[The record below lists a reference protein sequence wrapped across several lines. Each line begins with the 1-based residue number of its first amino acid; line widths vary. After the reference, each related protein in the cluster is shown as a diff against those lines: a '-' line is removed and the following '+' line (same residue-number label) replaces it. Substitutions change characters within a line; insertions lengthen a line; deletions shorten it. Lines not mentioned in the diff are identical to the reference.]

1 MSTTD
6 GATLFMYLQNTLATV
21 PEFDGI
27 RPAFRTFIFN
37 VENADNLLLENCDKK
52 LFVLGVI
59 TKLSGA
65 ANDSVDGFTFDD
77 VKNLTKHLKKHFSN
91 GRDFKSY
98 HQDLSRAAMLPD
110 ESHSQYAARIQNL
123 VRGAKAALAGTDKK
137 GHTNILLEAIDP
149 KGCFLDALPIEIEAR
164 VSARKPN
171 TLEDAIDYAREEDR
185 RARHRFRT
193 RETAVRYSRR
203 DVSPGREDYQ
213 EKPYFERQD
222 RSRYLNRDAER
233 FYPDSYKR
241 YNNPTGF
248 DRYRRSPSPSHSQYR
263 PTNSESGYRDP
274 YRRDCDFRDNQ
285 EVHPVRLLERDH
297 PYHPASKSP
306 TRENQTIRPKN
317 VTWRES
323 PKFNSN
329 QAPFCAFC
337 NDVGHQTSYC
347 RNPANPKRAQSP
359 SIRSPSPSNSNA
371 SGYLNSQSARRSN
384 QMASAPVK
392 LARVAVDVMQSDV
405 KTAIPAVPLSKL
417 RLGN

>member
-164 VSARKPN
+164 VSARRPN

-185 RARHRFRT
+185 RARHRFLT
-193 RETAVRYSRR
+193 
-203 DVSPGREDYQ
+203 
-213 EKPYFERQD
+213 
-222 RSRYLNRDAER
+222 
-233 FYPDSYKR
+233 
-241 YNNPTGF
+241 
-248 DRYRRSPSPSHSQYR
+248 
-263 PTNSESGYRDP
+263 
-274 YRRDCDFRDNQ
+274 
-285 EVHPVRLLERDH
+285 LLD
-297 PYHPASKSP
+297 
-306 TRENQTIRPKN
+306 I
-317 VTWRES
+317 
-323 PKFNSN
+323 
-329 QAPFCAFC
+329 
-337 NDVGHQTSYC
+337 
-347 RNPANPKRAQSP
+347 
-359 SIRSPSPSNSNA
+359 
-371 SGYLNSQSARRSN
+371 
-384 QMASAPVK
+384 
-392 LARVAVDVMQSDV
+392 
-405 KTAIPAVPLSKL
+405 
-417 RLGN
+417 